1 MLRTFNILEDLWDER
16 QLKKVPILILVN
28 KQDLPEAQG
37 AEHVTD
43 LFGLQHRRKNRRR
56 HDYYVQPVCALS
68 GYGSSFASF
77 PPKLTCPA
85 FYLGRG

>member
-43 LFGLQHRRKNRRR
+43 LFGLQHRHKNRRR

-68 GYGSSFASF
+68 GWVLSL
-77 PPKLTCPA
+77 PPSRQNLLTP
-85 FYLGRG
+85 LSP